1 MMNVTMDTISTHNVP
16 VSIKIVFIKLVLK
29 KPAINDG
36 LMICCEGHLHFSH
49 ITRSKSKYLARQFGL
64 GSTIT

>member
-29 KPAINDG
+29 KQAMDG

-64 GSTIT
+64 GSTLT